1 MCLRKI
7 YIILTLAILALGL
20 QQVVKAEEPK
30 QGGSGAIV
38 PVRTVAAV
46 VGIPVGAV
54 FGMIHGALSGA
65 ADNVTMVMSPMHPT
79 SSTLIMKPL
88 HIILGGVTGAL
99 KGLGSGAAKGAKA
112 GWNLG
117 N

>member
-1 MCLRKI
+1 M
-7 YIILTLAILALGL
+7 IIASIALGL
-20 QQVVKAEEPK
+20 QQVVKAEEAQ
-30 QGGSGAIV
+30 QGGSPVIA

-46 VGIPVGAV
+46 VGIPLGAV
-54 FGMIHGALSGA
+54 FGMVHGALSGA

-88 HIILGGVTGAL
+88 HIILGGVTGAI
-99 KGLGSGAAKGAKA
+99 KGLGSGAAKGAKT

-117 N
+117 K